1 MRSVAVI
8 DDHPIYRQG
17 LAQVVA
23 ESGEFTLAGAYESVD
38 VFEVEG
44 SADLVLLD
52 YHLAS
57 GPVGPEAVAILVARG
72 CAVLMVSADIGRTA
86 VLDTLG
92 AGASGYVAKHAP
104 PEEILSAIRIVS
116 DPDAPG
122 TYVSPVLAAYL
133 LEASKG
139 TQSARLQLSDREREV
154 LALVAAGERDQDIAE
169 LLFISIGTVRSHL
182 DHIRTKTGHRRR
194 AELTRFAVDHDLVP
208 PRNGDRSQTT

>member
-17 LAQVVA
+17 LAQVIA
-23 ESGEFTLAGAYESVD
+23 ESGEFALAGAYESVD
-38 VFEVEG
+38 TFEAENAT
-44 SADLVLLD
+44 ADLVLLD

-57 GPVGPEAVAILVARG
+57 GPVGPDAVAILVERG

-92 AGASGYVAKHAP
+92 AGARGYVAKHAP

-116 DPDAPG
+116 DPEDPG
-122 TYVSPVLAAYL
+122 TYVSPALATYL
-133 LEASKG
+133 LEASRG
-139 TQSARLQLSDREREV
+139 SEPARLRLSDREREV

-194 AELTRFAVDHDLVP
+194 AELTRFAVDQGLLPGSRD
-208 PRNGDRSQTT
+208 S